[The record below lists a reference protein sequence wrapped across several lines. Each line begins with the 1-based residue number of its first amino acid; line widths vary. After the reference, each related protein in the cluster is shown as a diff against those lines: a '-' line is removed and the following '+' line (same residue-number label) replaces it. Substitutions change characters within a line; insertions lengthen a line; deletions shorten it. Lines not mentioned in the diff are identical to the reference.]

1 MGEDMMQPLDRQRIR
16 KLLLVQGALLCVVTL
31 AAWVFGKTA
40 AWSAFLGGGTALLAN
55 ALFAFW
61 VFTPY
66 RAQQPGALVTRFYA
80 AETGKLILV
89 GLSFAAIFIG
99 LRPLN
104 AAALFV
110 SFFLVQVVSP
120 VLAHGLA
127 RDTQRSS

>member
-1 MGEDMMQPLDRQRIR
+1 MRRMLT
-16 KLLLVQGALLCVVTL
+16 VQGALLCLLTL
-31 AAWVFGKTA
+31 VALLLGKTVA
-40 AWSAFLGGGTALLAN
+40 LSAFLGGSTALAAN

-61 VFTPY
+61 VFAPY

-80 AETGKLILV
+80 AEIGKLVLV
-89 GLSFAAIFIG
+89 GLSFAAIFIW

-127 RDTQRSS
+127 KDTQRSS

>member
-1 MGEDMMQPLDRQRIR
+1 MQPLDRQRIR
-16 KLLLVQGALLCVVTL
+16 RLLMVQGVMLLLISLSGLFF
-31 AAWVFGKTA
+31 FGRTA
-40 AWSAFLGGGTALLAN
+40 ALSAFLGGGTALGAN

-61 VFTPY
+61 VFAPY

-80 AETGKLILV
+80 AETGKLVMV
-89 GLSFAAIFIG
+89 GLCFAVMFIW

-120 VLAHGLA
+120 VVAHGLA
-127 RDTQRSS
+127 KETQRSS

>member
-1 MGEDMMQPLDRQRIR
+1 MIQPLDRQRIR
-16 KLLLVQGALLCVVTL
+16 KLLMVQGALLCAVTL
-31 AAWVFGKTA
+31 AALFLGKA
-40 AWSAFLGGGTALLAN
+40 AALSAFLGGGTALLAN

-61 VFTPY
+61 VFMPY

-80 AETGKLILV
+80 AEIGKLVLV
-89 GLSFAAIFIG
+89 GLSFAVIFIW